1 MITKR
6 RYNPKEDIKTFN
18 PNLRMEA
25 IDLLERL
32 FGLMSAIKLDQRV
45 TTAYC
50 FGLWTSTGI
59 KRPFYEYETTILDQV
74 SKADLNFD
82 EKMVMFNFV
91 KESCLVSDITE
102 TLTYQTYNRRKL
114 NPQSPQNRKVAGV
127 KRVDRFD
134 AIPSPSYIVRGRVEA
149 KGVTRYD
156 FDIDKKVE
164 EYILGVLNAG

>member
-25 IDLLERL
+25 IDLLEKL
-32 FGLMSAIKLDQRV
+32 FDLMGAIKIDQRI

-50 FGLWTSTGI
+50 FGLWTVTGI
-59 KRPFYEYETTILDQV
+59 KRPFYEYETTILDLV
-74 SKADLNFD
+74 SKANLNFD

-114 NPQSPQNRKVAGV
+114 NPKAPQDRKVAGV
-127 KRVDRFD
+127 KRVDRFVS
-134 AIPSPSYIVRGRVEA
+134 IPSPNYIARGRIEA
-149 KGVTRYD
+149 KGSIRYN

-164 EYILGVLNAG
+164 DYILGVLNAG